1 MEKGRVCTKEIIFS
15 GQKARPGPRSVLVL
29 DLVVKL
35 LKMLYRQ
42 PDFQLG
48 KSFAV
53 GLRAK
58 GPLPPLAAASPGHN
72 LPALAYLHIHAFLS
86 PSTARGHSAWAWAP
100 PPSSSCPGPRPQ
112 SPISPPLHAH
122 SHHTAPSLLWAPG
135 GSPRSPEVRAGEK
148 TAFLSSLVLFSL
160 HKRAS
165 GRRLDT
171 LTVLPGGVLCCVNP
185 HGTLVL

>member
-1 MEKGRVCTKEIIFS
+1 M
-15 GQKARPGPRSVLVL
+15 LVL

-72 LPALAYLHIHAFLS
+72 LPALAYLHIHAFLGGRR
-86 PSTARGHSAWAWAP
+86 PPTARHLVGGFGCKSTSASRPGRGRGGGQNEAGVPCNFAP
-100 PPSSSCPGPRPQ
+100 GPHLPLGALPAQFRSCPV
-112 SPISPPLHAH
+112 
-122 SHHTAPSLLWAPG
+122 
-135 GSPRSPEVRAGEK
+135 E
-148 TAFLSSLVLFSL
+148 
-160 HKRAS
+160 
-165 GRRLDT
+165 T
-171 LTVLPGGVLCCVNP
+171 LAV
-185 HGTLVL
+185 